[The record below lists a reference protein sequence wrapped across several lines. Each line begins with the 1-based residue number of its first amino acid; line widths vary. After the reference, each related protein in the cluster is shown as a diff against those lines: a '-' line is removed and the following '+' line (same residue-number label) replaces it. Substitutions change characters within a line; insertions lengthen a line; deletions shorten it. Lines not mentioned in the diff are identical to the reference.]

1 MGCNPVNVRIIAARF
16 KGRPLN
22 ITVVQV
28 YAPTAD
34 STEDDI
40 ESKDALDGSDIAMS
54 QLAAYTA
61 TMSQHK
67 GNVTMTVVL

>member
-1 MGCNPVNVRIIAARF
+1 MQQNR
-16 KGRPLN
+16 
-22 ITVVQV
+22 VQNKQKF
-28 YAPTAD
+28 
-34 STEDDI
+34 
-40 ESKDALDGSDIAMS
+40 KDALDGSDIAMS